1 MGVADGTK
9 VLIKTEI
16 IDIPRILP
24 DKTDALYSS
33 LYNKEF
39 LVWYQPVFDI
49 RSYGTYLCVKAEA
62 LLRLYSNGEVFSA
75 YQFIDNIKK
84 HPEFRFSLSKFVVSR
99 VIEDSKKAY
108 SIRLS
113 VNLFSE
119 DLEDDL
125 FVDWFLSAIDKS
137 GQKPDRFVVEVSEC
151 AGDFDRFAE
160 NIVKLKIKGLKI
172 ALDDWGKEESNLSR
186 LLFYPDF
193 VKIDKM
199 FVPNEDC
206 PDLLKCCL
214 ITQFASYIFNTE
226 TIIEG
231 IENKYQ
237 LQIAKTLGI
246 DKAQDFFWSEA
257 IPLEKLIRDYING

>member
-75 YQFIDNIKK
+75 YQFIDSIKK

-99 VIEDSKKAY
+99 V
-108 SIRLS
+108 
-113 VNLFSE
+113 
-119 DLEDDL
+119 EDDL

-137 GQKPDRFVVEVSEC
+137 GQNPDRFVVEVSEC

-186 LLFYPDF
+186 LLLYPDF

-214 ITQFASYIFNTE
+214 ITQFASHIFNTE
-226 TIIEG
+226 TIIKG

-246 DKAQDFFWSEA
+246 DKAQGFFWSEA